1 VTGGG
6 RESKNK
12 NHARETERK
21 KTRAP
26 KNFEKKSLQ
35 TGLRISI

>member
-1 VTGGG
+1 VTEG

-21 KTRAP
+21 KTCAP
-26 KNFEKKSLQ
+26 KNFEKKICAETFQ
-35 TGLRISI
+35 